1 MSRHRLAHAVT
12 HALHL
17 FFLLLDFDE
26 CSISELFTVI
36 FTCLIFSKVEVGSNT
51 LRSLSVCHS
60 VIIVSID
67 RHKIMISKAIMEMT
81 KGVVTQCDF
90 LSDFQSTCSGNI
102 IVWEEVIVTP

>member
-1 MSRHRLAHAVT
+1 MT
-12 HALHL
+12 HAPHL
-17 FFLLLDFDE
+17 FFLLLGFDE
-26 CSISELFTVI
+26 CSTCISELFTVI
-36 FTCLIFSKVEVGSNT
+36 FTCLIFSKVAIGPNT

-67 RHKIMISKAIMEMT
+67 RHTIMISKAIMEMT

-102 IVWEEVIVTP
+102 IIVWEEVIVTP

>member
-1 MSRHRLAHAVT
+1 M
-12 HALHL
+12 
-17 FFLLLDFDE
+17 
-26 CSISELFTVI
+26 
-36 FTCLIFSKVEVGSNT
+36 
-51 LRSLSVCHS
+51 RSLSVCHS

-67 RHKIMISKAIMEMT
+67 RHTIMISKAIMEMT